1 MNIKNR
7 LMDPIIG
14 RKEYIELLELR
25 EEIYQGQLLYKE
37 ECLQQNLAIKE

>member
-25 EEIYQGQLLYKE
+25 EEIHQGHLLYKE
-37 ECLQQNLAIKE
+37 ECLQQNLTIKE